1 MEVEEADV
9 GETDE
14 ERGTYLL
21 MKVLGRLGG
30 RVLEGVE
37 EHAEQVEGRSL
48 YRTQTTKGLTRG
60 TNEVHSSRW
69 DGRAWRVERGPAALD
84 LCVGVEGDGWPV
96 RTREQPRNDT
106 RRGSHVLLD
115 SPEVV
120 RSQRTQASTVMIAAS
135 Y

>member
-37 EHAEQVEGRSL
+37 EHAEQVEWRSL
-48 YRTQTTKGLTRG
+48 LSK
-60 TNEVHSSRW
+60 
-69 DGRAWRVERGPAALD
+69 
-84 LCVGVEGDGWPV
+84 
-96 RTREQPRNDT
+96 
-106 RRGSHVLLD
+106 
-115 SPEVV
+115 
-120 RSQRTQASTVMIAAS
+120 
-135 Y
+135 